1 MLRLDFIY
9 QVIRM
14 EILKI
19 EWKEGKMLVSFYAI
33 TCLFHKKHKPC
44 AFINVGILPSFVPL
58 TSVSPEA

>member
-1 MLRLDFIY
+1 
-9 QVIRM
+9 M